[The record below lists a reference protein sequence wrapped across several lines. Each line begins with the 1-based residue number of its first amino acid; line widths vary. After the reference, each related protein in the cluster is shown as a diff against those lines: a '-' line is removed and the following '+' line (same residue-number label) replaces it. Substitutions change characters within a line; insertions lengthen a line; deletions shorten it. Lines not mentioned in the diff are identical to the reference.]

1 MVNNCSLLQCLVL
14 AAVGSRHSVY
24 SVIGRLLVD
33 LTTSASS
40 SSTFPSLSSSAPYS
54 LHNGSLDAEEQC
66 GCPADFVLQHPL
78 LSIFLA
84 PALLVFA
91 LHIGY
96 QRYSSDGKPQQLKC
110 APFDPALH
118 RRSDCVICLSDLQ
131 PTDPVP
137 VIPCRCAFC
146 PPCLWQWLQHHA
158 RCPVCSQPLALSG
171 LIEEGQLPGGWVGK
185 VVRRVGDVVFSSRM
199 SRWVN
204 LSLAAG
210 NGLQGVWSLLGFQLP
225 ECYRT
230 VVMWV
235 ASLAFSLNLRYLIS
249 RPHCVD

>member
-1 MVNNCSLLQCLVL
+1 MVNCSLLQCLVL

-24 SVIGRLLVD
+24 SVIGRLIVD
-33 LTTSASS
+33 TTNSFASS
-40 SSTFPSLSSSAPYS
+40 STHPAFSAPYS

-78 LSIFLA
+78 LSIFLL

-91 LHIGY
+91 LHLAY
-96 QRYSSDGKPQQLKC
+96 THYSNNPTRQQLKC
-110 APFDPALH
+110 TPFDPALH
-118 RRSDCVICLSDLQ
+118 RRSDCVICLCDLQ
-131 PTDPVP
+131 PAAPVP
-137 VIPCRCAFC
+137 LLPCRCAFC
-146 PPCLWQWLQHHA
+146 PPCLHQWLQHHA
-158 RCPVCSQPLALSG
+158 RCPVCSRPLQLAQLVVDSG
-171 LIEEGQLPGGWVGK
+171 LPGGKLGG
-185 VVRRVGDVVFSSRM
+185 VVRRCGAVVFSSRM

-210 NGLQGVWSLLGFQLP
+210 NGLQGVWSLAGFVLP
-225 ECYRT
+225 DCYRT